1 MIRPLAVGLLVW
13 TGVVASAA
21 SASEP
26 ELAAGSLQAS
36 DLTRL
41 SQAHVQDGE
50 PLVLVRD
57 GAPAASVVTADAP
70 RARAGAFYLQSVIR
84 RMTGVEL
91 PLVLVRDGQDWPA
104 STPGLHL
111 TDDGDATNEAFA
123 VETTDAAV
131 VFRGRTDF
139 AAYDWAERVLD
150 VRTYWDPQAGGEVIP
165 GTRGLAVPRVA
176 YADRPVFAYRVH
188 YPFHDRLW
196 AKVAKVGASFDLGF
210 TVHSTPPGVCY
221 GSPEA
226 FADYVRQ
233 IDERIAGVT
242 NGCRTVDVRL
252 KTVSVSP
259 WDEPYGCAC
268 RWCRTLRSH
277 ASGVA
282 GDASPIVWGTFLPR
296 LSHWL
301 AERHPDYRIV
311 FLPYWNYMRLPPR
324 PFGEPLRLDNATAF
338 VCNVA
343 GVARLASPEIRA
355 REEAMMRG
363 WQAATGR
370 KIVIWD
376 YACWPAEESVA
387 PYVCGRTIRA
397 HLDAMRTVTDGVFIC
412 GTGELA
418 RLSLLLYVWQRC
430 LWNPELDV
438 EAVYDEFC
446 RRLFGPAAEPMRRV
460 VALQESA
467 WRPPRLDFA
476 PESVAELHRLLLSA
490 QDTLDADASP
500 EGDVRRRRF
509 AYYAS
514 GFSRQF
520 AACADR
526 RER

>member
-1 MIRPLAVGLLVW
+1 MILRLAVVLPVIAAA
-13 TGVVASAA
+13 VVKAVA
-21 SASEP
+21 ASEP
-26 ELAAGSLQAS
+26 ERSVGSLFAP

-41 SQAHVQDGE
+41 AEAREEVGD

-57 GAPAASVVTADAP
+57 GASVASIVTTD
-70 RARAGAFYLQSVIR
+70 RLHAREGAFYLQSVIR

-91 PLVLVRDGQDWPA
+91 SLVLVRDGQDWPA
-104 STPGLHL
+104 LPGLHL
-111 TDDGDATNEAFA
+111 VDDGDATNEAFS
-123 VETTDAAV
+123 VETSADAV
-131 VFRGRTDF
+131 VLRGRVDF
-139 AAYDWAERVLD
+139 AAYDWAERILG
-150 VRTYWDPQAGGEVIP
+150 VRTYWDPQRGGEVIP
-165 GTRGLAVPRVA
+165 ETKGLAVPRVA

-196 AKVAKVGASFDLGF
+196 VKVAKVGASFDLGF
-210 TVHSTPPGVCY
+210 TVHSTPSGVCY

-226 FADYVRQ
+226 FDDYVRR
-233 IDERIAGVT
+233 IEERIAGVT
-242 NGCRTVDVRL
+242 NGCRTVDTRL

-296 LSHWL
+296 LSRWL

-311 FLPYWNYMRLPPR
+311 FLPYWNYMRLPRR

-363 WQAATGR
+363 WKVVTGR

-376 YACWPAEESVA
+376 YACWPAEESDA
-387 PYVCGRTIRA
+387 PYVCGRTIRS
-397 HLDAMRTVTDGVFIC
+397 HLDAMREVADGVFIC

-418 RLSLLLYVWQRC
+418 RLSLSLYVWQRC
-430 LWNPELDV
+430 LWNPDLDV

-446 RRLFGPAAEPMRRV
+446 RRMFGPAAGIMRRV
-460 VALQESA
+460 VALQESE
-467 WRPPRLDFA
+467 WRPPRLDFS
-476 PESVAELHRLLLSA
+476 PETVVELHRLLLAA
-490 QDTLDADASP
+490 QDALDIDASP
-500 EGDVRRRRF
+500 QGAVFRRRF

-514 GFSRQF
+514 GFSRLLF
-520 AACADR
+520 REAAK
-526 RER
+526 